1 MSLTAACIL
10 ALLMAPLFAVAR
22 QPSGPQEKAAAPA
35 LTSSAYDASDDIF
48 YQFMPI
54 AWRYGECADLPAQAS
69 ENRFGNFQVMID
81 SLPYL
86 KTLGVTGVWMTPIFP
101 SPAYHGYQHG
111 AADRLNPWFGPEG
124 DFLRFVRE
132 ARTAG
137 IKVYLDLVTYGISQ
151 DSEWFKDAYKNPS
164 SPFAKQLAFTDD
176 ACTKF
181 LGHSYTSWNG
191 SRVTFINWDLRSAEA
206 RARVIAWSKK
216 WLDPNGDG
224 DPSDGIAGYRLDHV
238 WARYAPQGK
247 PAPDGWGY
255 NIDSFWM
262 EWKRELQKVNPK
274 VFTFAEQ
281 AKWET
286 FGADLLPAHDAAFSK
301 PFEAAAREALKAED
315 ATKLYESMAATLAA
329 LPKGRTFLLTLGDHD
344 VDRLASAIG
353 ADEPGHECRARAAA
367 AVLMLGPLPPVI
379 YYGEELGMRG
389 KAGKFGGD
397 ANDLP
402 RREPMKWKAVAGPP
416 MSNYFALHTGAYE
429 KRYEHDHDGR
439 SVEEQDGAKGSLL
452 ELYRELAKVRMNEPA
467 LRRGHYEPLPC
478 SSKAV
483 WRFRM
488 TVEPGGH
495 SVEVAINL
503 SGKEVSLTSPT
514 GGALLL
520 EAYGW
525 RVSKSQ

>member
-1 MSLTAACIL
+1 MTLTGALIL
-10 ALLMAPLFAVAR
+10 ALLLTPLFAVAR
-22 QPSGPQEKAAAPA
+22 QPSPQQDQPSLA
-35 LTSSAYDASDDIF
+35 LSPSAYDASDDIF

-54 AWRYGECADLPAQAS
+54 AWRYGECPDLPAQAK
-69 ENRFGNFQVMID
+69 EHRFGNFQGMID

-86 KTLGVTGVWMTPIFP
+86 RSLGVTAVWMTPIFP

-111 AADRLNPWFGPEG
+111 AADRLNPWFGPES
-124 DFLRFVRE
+124 DFLRFVHE
-132 ARTAG
+132 AKQQN
-137 IKVYLDLVTYGISQ
+137 IKVYLDLVAYGISQ
-151 DSEWFKDAYKNPS
+151 DSEWFKDAFKNPA
-164 SPFAKQLAFTDD
+164 SPYAKQLAFTND

-191 SRVTFINWDLRSAEA
+191 SKVTFINWDLRNPDA
-206 RARVIAWSKK
+206 RARVIEWSKK

-238 WARYAPQGK
+238 WSRYAPQGK
-247 PAPDGWGY
+247 PTPDGWGY

-262 EWKRELQKVNPK
+262 EWKRELQKVNPN

-286 FGADLLPAHDAAFSK
+286 YGTDLLPAHDAAFTK
-301 PFEAAAREALKAED
+301 PFEAAAREALKSEN

-353 ADEPGHECRARAAA
+353 ADEPGHEGRARAAA

-379 YYGEELGMRG
+379 YYGDELGMRG
-389 KAGKFGGD
+389 KSAKFGGD

-402 RREPMKWKAVAGPP
+402 RREPMKWKAVPGPP
-416 MSNYFALHTGAYE
+416 MSNYLALHEAAYE

-439 SVEEQDGAKGSLL
+439 SVEEQDGTTGSLL
-452 ELYRELAKVRMNEPA
+452 ELYRELARVRTSDPA
-467 LRRGHYEPLPC
+467 LRRGKYEPLPC

-488 TVEPGGH
+488 TLEPA
-495 SVEVAINL
+495 SQRVEVAINL
-503 SGKEVSLTSPT
+503 SGKQVSLDEPSDRV
-514 GGALLL
+514 LRL
-520 EAYGW
+520 EPYGW
-525 RVSKSQ
+525 VVTKPK